1 MGNITKYPEG
11 VSKVSGRP
19 AGSVMTVSFELNGQ
33 KFLGLNGGP
42 QFKFTEAI
50 SFMLKCKTQEEID
63 DLWTKLTDGG
73 GEESACGWLKDKY
86 GLSWQ
91 IVPEGFDEMMNGKH
105 PEKEERAMNEVM
117 KMKKLDM
124 KKIRNAY
131 DGK

>member
-1 MGNITKYPEG
+1 M
-11 VSKVSGRP
+11 
-19 AGSVMTVSFELNGQ
+19 
-33 KFLGLNGGP
+33 
-42 QFKFTEAI
+42 
-50 SFMLKCKTQEEID
+50 
-63 DLWTKLTDGG
+63 
-73 GEESACGWLKDKY
+73 CGWLKDKY

-91 IVPEGFDEMMNGKH
+91 VVPEGFDEMMNGKY